1 MRASAAAG
9 SVTAPPGA
17 SAVAGAVM
25 ASLRAG
31 LVAALVV
38 VGGSVLSGKEPDQK
52 KDLIDSRK
60 ACRRPF

>member
-1 MRASAAAG
+1 MRASTAAG

-17 SAVAGAVM
+17 STVAGAAM

-38 VGGSVLSGKEPDQK
+38 VGGSVLSGKEPHQK